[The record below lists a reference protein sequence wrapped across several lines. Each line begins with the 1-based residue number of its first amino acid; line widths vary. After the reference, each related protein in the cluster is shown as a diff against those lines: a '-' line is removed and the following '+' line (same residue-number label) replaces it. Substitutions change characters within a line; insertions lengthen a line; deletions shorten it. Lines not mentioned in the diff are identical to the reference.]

1 VNTEPL
7 RRVFTENRGLK
18 ITSLLIAVLLWMFVI
33 GEKQSDVE
41 LTVPLSLVNLS
52 SDLVITSRVPGSV
65 SVRVTGPRTIVAS
78 ISPKQYGLTMDLKGI
93 QPGTSSFEILPS
105 RFGFP
110 RGVEVTGISPSV
122 VTIVADRTGYK
133 SLAVKP
139 RFKGVPAEGYEVAGV
154 EVSPP
159 EITVAASERVLKIHK
174 ELSTEVIDLSGID
187 GGITR
192 VVQPVFPDPSFRR
205 VDDRPVNVK
214 VRVQKIA
221 AEREFIAVPVAPPSG
236 GWVIEPGAVDVRLGV
251 SVGVLSGFS
260 ARDIRVTVR
269 PPPAGE
275 DYSEVVVELP
285 EGARLLSVTPE
296 KVRIRQV
303 K

>member
-1 VNTEPL
+1 MNTEPL

-18 ITSLLIAVLLWMFVI
+18 IVSLLIAVLLWMFVI
-33 GEKQSDVE
+33 GEKQSDIE
-41 LTVPLSLVNLS
+41 LDVPLSLVNLS
-52 SDLVITSRVPGSV
+52 SDLVITSRVPGTI

-110 RGVEVTGISPSV
+110 RGVEVTSISPAV

-133 SLAVKP
+133 SLAMKP

-159 EITVAASERVLKIHK
+159 EVTVAASERILKIHK
-174 ELSTEVIDLSGID
+174 ELSTEVIDLTGID
-187 GGITR
+187 GGITK

-205 VDDRPVNVK
+205 VDDRPVSVK
-214 VRVQKIA
+214 VRVQKMS
-221 AEREFIAVPVAPPSG
+221 AEREFLAVPVAPPEG
-236 GWVIEPGAVDVRLGV
+236 GWVVEPQAADVRVTGN
-251 SVGVLSGFS
+251 VGVLSGLS
-260 ARDIRVTVR
+260 ARDIHITVS
-269 PPPAGE
+269 PPQAGE
-275 DYSEVVVELP
+275 GYSQVVAELP
-285 EGARLLSVTPE
+285 EGARVLSVNPE
-296 KVRIRQV
+296 KVRVRRV